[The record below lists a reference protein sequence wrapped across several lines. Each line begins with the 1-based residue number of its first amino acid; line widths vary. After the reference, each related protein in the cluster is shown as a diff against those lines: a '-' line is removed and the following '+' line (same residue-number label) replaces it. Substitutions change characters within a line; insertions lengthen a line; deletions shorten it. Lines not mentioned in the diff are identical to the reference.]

1 MRKSLLVLTAVSI
14 LTLSGAIA
22 ANISGGN
29 QQVAECNHKQAGVK
43 GRSDKVRENNG
54 TINHHGKHHTHMSFL
69 YKLNLSLEQKQQVDA
84 YKNEMSVQVKS
95 IFDNEN
101 KTKNYF
107 SGNYFNKEAFLKDQ
121 KETSSAMAEIRANYI
136 EKVYG
141 VLNEE
146 QKKQIPDLFAKK
158 TEEIQK
164 NSRK

>member
-29 QQVAECNHKQAGVK
+29 QQVAEHNHKQAGVK
-43 GRSDKVRENNG
+43 GRGDKVRDNND
-54 TINHHGKHHTHMSFL
+54 TINHHGRHHTHMSFL
-69 YKLNLSLEQKQQVDA
+69 YKLNLSLEQKQQVDV
-84 YKNEMSVQVKS
+84 YKNEASVQAKS
-95 IFDNEN
+95 IFNNEN

-107 SGNYFNKEAFLKDQ
+107 SENYFNKEAFLKDK
-121 KETSSAMAEIRANYI
+121 KETSSARAEIRANYI
-136 EKVYG
+136 EKVYSI
-141 VLNEE
+141 LSDE

-164 NSRK
+164 NSKK